1 MMGNKKP
8 KFLLILKI
16 LGFVFIGVAITG
28 AVIAFKGFGD
38 FESNKFMLGGIM
50 SSFGSFAGISCLI
63 VGFMPAMSKGMTK
76 TAKYIQEENKENLKD
91 MANTSAEIRGEA
103 ITKTVRAI
111 KEGLKST
118 KFCKHCGAEIDSDSV
133 FCSTC
138 GKEQ

>member
-1 MMGNKKP
+1 MGNKKP

-16 LGFVFIGVAITG
+16 LGFVFIGVAIAG

-38 FESNKFMLGGIM
+38 FESNNFMIGGIM
-50 SSFGSFAGISCLI
+50 ASLGSFAGISCLV
-63 VGFMPAMSKGMTK
+63 VGFMPAMTKGMTK
-76 TAKYIQEENKENLKD
+76 TAKYIQEENKEDLKD
-91 MANTSAEIRGEA
+91 MANTSAEINSEA
-103 ITKTVRAI
+103 ITKTARSV

-118 KFCKHCGAEIDSDSV
+118 KFCKYCGAEIDSDSV

>member
-1 MMGNKKP
+1 MGNKKP

-16 LGFVFIGVAITG
+16 LGFVFIGVAIAG

-38 FESNKFMLGGIM
+38 FESNNFMLGGIM
-50 SSFGSFAGISCLI
+50 SSLGSFAGISCLV
-63 VGFMPAMSKGMTK
+63 VGFMPAMTKGMTK
-76 TAKYIQEENKENLKD
+76 TARYIQEENKEDLKD
-91 MANTSAEIRGEA
+91 MANTSAEINSEA
-103 ITKTVRAI
+103 ITKTARSV

>member
-1 MMGNKKP
+1 MGNKKP

-16 LGFVFIGVAITG
+16 LGFVFIGVAIAG

-38 FESNKFMLGGIM
+38 FESNNFMLGGIM
-50 SSFGSFAGISCLI
+50 ASIGSFAGISCLF
-63 VGFMPAMSKGMTK
+63 VGFMPAMTKGMTK
-76 TAKYIQEENKENLKD
+76 TARYIQEENKEDLKD
-91 MANTSAEIRGEA
+91 MANTSAEINSEA
-103 ITKTVRAI
+103 ITKTARSV

-118 KFCKHCGAEIDSDSV
+118 KFCKYCGAEIDSDSV